1 MNETDNNVILR
12 WKDELKFCMDLIS
25 EVLRS
30 RNIYN
35 KVVEIIQSNPKINY
49 GNRHHSWMKRNYEH
63 ATLMALRRLTDHNNR
78 TLSLKRL
85 IDEISKHHELLNRSW
100 FVNMDEYK
108 HLPLDTKNRTFDR
121 MVGEGNDVY
130 PIDEIKKDKKFI
142 NKAKSLIK
150 EFINKRIAHHE
161 NVEKIEKIP
170 SYDEL
175 DEIIDGF
182 EEIIIKYWML
192 LTGEYH
198 DGLVPHV
205 QYDWLDIFKVPW
217 IEQ

>member
-1 MNETDNNVILR
+1 M
-12 WKDELKFCMDLIS
+12 
-25 EVLRS
+25 
-30 RNIYN
+30 
-35 KVVEIIQSNPKINY
+35 
-49 GNRHHSWMKRNYEH
+49 
-63 ATLMALRRLTDHNNR
+63 
-78 TLSLKRL
+78 
-85 IDEISKHHELLNRSW
+85 
-100 FVNMDEYK
+100 
-108 HLPLDTKNRTFDR
+108 
-121 MVGEGNDVY
+121 
-130 PIDEIKKDKKFI
+130 
-142 NKAKSLIK
+142 
-150 EFINKRIAHHE
+150 
-161 NVEKIEKIP
+161 EKIEKIP